1 MNGVHVLYIPPTTPY
16 SVRHTHSVP
25 VHEELTSN
33 SSCACSISL
42 SYSRSMQSIWGGA
55 MTVSYSTPTQ
65 VGGGSDTVHSVG
77 YSPHTTSMSLQ
88 GRRQEQSRHMNLQHY
103 HHRQMST
110 TSAPTA

>member
-25 VHEELTSN
+25 VHKELTSN

-55 MTVSYSTPTQ
+55 MTVTVSYSKWGQAATQ
-65 VGGGSDTVHSVG
+65 YTVLATRLIQHPCLCRGEGRKRADT
-77 YSPHTTSMSLQ
+77 
-88 GRRQEQSRHMNLQHY
+88 
-103 HHRQMST
+103 
-110 TSAPTA
+110 